1 MSCIKVKF
9 ESYLLLL
16 LFSYDRNWP
25 GYFLLI
31 ALGLICD
38 TKEVLQGHAQYFK
51 NDVIVSP

>member
-38 TKEVLQGHAQYFK
+38 TKEVLQRRAQYFK